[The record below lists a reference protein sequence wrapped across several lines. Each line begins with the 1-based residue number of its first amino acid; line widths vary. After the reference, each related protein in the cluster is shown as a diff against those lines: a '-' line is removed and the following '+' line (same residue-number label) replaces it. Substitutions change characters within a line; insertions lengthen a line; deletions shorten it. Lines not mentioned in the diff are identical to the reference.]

1 MWQGAKVI
9 RFILTIKLI
18 MESVK
23 FNVASSLKK
32 SFCVIMV
39 FMASLVAFGQQ
50 PFEGKIVYTLNT
62 TSRGLYKMFSDIQG
76 TSEEVVYITNDKFIL
91 FNVATQ
97 NINFIDL
104 EANAW
109 YIACPAIQMMQKGTI
124 SDLIETAE
132 KNLNKGGQ
140 LRKLRQ
146 FNTIVE
152 PEGLVDG
159 YHAIKYSIDTS
170 YTPEGASY
178 IVTSFIEDVC
188 LKDFLSPELLKPY
201 SYFYG
206 IPYYEHTSEIKQD
219 CPAPLLK
226 SVRYQTRVMKSME
239 RMTPDASVFTVP
251 SDMKEVSQRDFVK
264 AYNKYMKGLNK
275 TREKNGTS
283 VEYTVPE
290 DIWDF

>member
-1 MWQGAKVI
+1 MKSFKSIA
-9 RFILTIKLI
+9 T
-18 MESVK
+18 
-23 FNVASSLKK
+23 SSLKQT
-32 SFCVIMV
+32 FCIVMV

-50 PFEGKIVYTLNT
+50 PFEGKIVYTVNT

-97 NINFIDL
+97 LINYIDL
-104 EANAW
+104 KEDAV
-109 YIACPAIQMMQKGTI
+109 YVACPAIQMTQKNTVTN
-124 SDLIETAE
+124 LIETNE
-132 KNLNKGGQ
+132 KILNNGGY
-140 LRKLRQ
+140 LRKLAQ
-146 FNTIVE
+146 WKKTE
-152 PEGLVDG
+152 ALEGLVDG
-159 YHAIKYSIDTS
+159 YPAIKYSIDTS
-170 YTPEGASY
+170 FTPEGANY
-178 IVTSFIEDVC
+178 KVTSFAFDVC

-206 IPYYEHTSEIKQD
+206 MPYYEHTSEIKQD

-226 SVRYQTRVMKSME
+226 SVRYQTRVVKSME

-251 SDMKEVSQRDFVK
+251 SNVKVVSQRDFEK

-275 TREKNGTS
+275 TREKEGTS
-283 VEYTVPE
+283 VEYTAPE